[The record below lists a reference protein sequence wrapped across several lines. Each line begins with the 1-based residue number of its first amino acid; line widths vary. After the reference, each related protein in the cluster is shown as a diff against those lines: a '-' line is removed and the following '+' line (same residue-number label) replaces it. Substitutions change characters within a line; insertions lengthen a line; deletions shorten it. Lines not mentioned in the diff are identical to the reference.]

1 MTETEKKQRGMLI
14 VLSAPSGT
22 GKSTVLAKLLEQR
35 QDIHFS
41 VSMTTRA
48 PREGEVN
55 GVDYHFVERA
65 EFEKAIAEDGFLEY
79 AQYAG
84 NYYGTSRK
92 VISDHLDRGGNVLLE
107 IEVQGAANVMAK
119 CPEAVTIFLAP
130 PSLEELERRLRGRGT
145 DPEAVIRRRLEIARL
160 ELQEI
165 PKYQYLVINDTVD
178 HAVNEILSIL
188 TAESCR
194 TAQRSYIFEGV

>member
-1 MTETEKKQRGMLI
+1 MTETEKKPSGMLI

-22 GKSTVLAKLLEQR
+22 GKSTVLAKLLAQR
-35 QDIHFS
+35 PDIHFS
-41 VSMTTRA
+41 VSMTTRS
-48 PREGEVN
+48 PREGEVD

-65 EFEKAIAEDGFLEY
+65 EFEKAIEEDGFLEF

-92 VISDHLDRGGNVLLE
+92 TVREHLDRGENVLLE
-107 IEVQGAANVMAK
+107 IEVQGAANVIKK

-145 DPEAVIRRRLEIARL
+145 DPEEVIRRRLDIARS
-160 ELQEI
+160 ELREI
-165 PKYQYLVINDTVD
+165 PHYRYLIINDTVD
-178 HAVNEILSIL
+178 HAVDEILSVL

-194 TAQRSYIFEGV
+194 TENRRHLLEGV